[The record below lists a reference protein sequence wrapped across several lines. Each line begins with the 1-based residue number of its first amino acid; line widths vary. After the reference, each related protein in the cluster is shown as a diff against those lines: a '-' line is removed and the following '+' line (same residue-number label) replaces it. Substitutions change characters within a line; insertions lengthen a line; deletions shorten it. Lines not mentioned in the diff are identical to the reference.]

1 MVPRGLLV
9 MRQDKVGDFSSMSP
23 DKLLLETQKAL
34 SFDQLYAPHAKLIDL
49 QDSVSRLIRT
59 RLVRVLLW
67 FAFFWLCCAVLR
79 CIMVR
84 LLEEL
89 PLLRSP
95 VAIALSSV
103 LLC

>member
-1 MVPRGLLV
+1 
-9 MRQDKVGDFSSMSP
+9 MSP

-49 QDSVSRLIRT
+49 QDSVSHLIRT
-59 RLVRVLLW
+59 RLVRVLFY
-67 FAFFWLCCAVLR
+67 FAFYLLCYAVLR
-79 CIMVR
+79 CVMMR

-89 PLLRSP
+89 PLLRTP
-95 VAIALSSV
+95 AAIALSSV